1 MKLIGVY
8 KLFVGTE
15 SKFIDS
21 VNEGSQDLAES
32 FWASLNSSCLF
43 FVLFLVVISV
53 CLCIYYF
60 TAYNEQPGRH
70 YRRTHWVGFY
80 IGTVVFMFLGTAG
93 LGYILTNPTVKGSES
108 LIWDIALGNAVYSI
122 AIFGVLSFIWWLF
135 ALPTNAYIGTRK

>member
-1 MKLIGVY
+1 MKLISVY
-8 KLFVGTE
+8 KPFVGTE

-32 FWASLNSSCLF
+32 FWANLNSSCLWF
-43 FVLFLVVISV
+43 LLFLGVSV
-53 CLCIYYF
+53 LICIYYY
-60 TAYNEQPGRH
+60 TEYNEKPHRH

-93 LGYILTNPTVKGSES
+93 LGYILTKPSVKGSES

-122 AIFGVLSFIWWLF
+122 IIFGLLSFFWWLL